1 MRLAK
6 NILLENFTDNV
17 REIIAHPFDEEYSKM
32 ISGMPEKDIKT
43 AILVM
48 NDKVICKNK
57 VRKCESEL
65 RVRKSDSAHF
75 YGELN
80 LKGEWG
86 KWFAKEW
93 NAVRK
98 AAGHEC

>member
-17 REIIAHPFDEEYSKM
+17 REIVTHPIDYEYSKL
-32 ISGMPEKDIKT
+32 ISGMPDKDIKT
-43 AILVM
+43 AISVM
-48 NDKVICKNK
+48 KNRDICKK
-57 VRKCESEL
+57 KIRLCMSEL
-65 RVRKSDSAHF
+65 RVRKSEPEYF
-75 YGELN
+75 CGESNLN
-80 LKGEWG
+80 GEWG
-86 KWFAKEW
+86 KWFTKEW